1 MDSKEHVKAGNA
13 LIGWFNSQEILPSDA
28 ECIMIKVLAKLL
40 VTEAGFTPGGSPP
53 NAQKL
58 LDHAIDSFTL
68 DLVHAI
74 NDRLFH
80 VRRK

>member
-1 MDSKEHVKAGNA
+1 MDSKEHVAAGNA
-13 LIGWFNSQEILPSDA
+13 LIEWFNSQEIAPYDA
-28 ECIMIKVLAKLL
+28 ERIMVKVLAKLL
-40 VTEAGFTPGGSPP
+40 VTESGLDGPTPPHS
-53 NAQKL
+53 AQKL